1 MKDLF
6 LNFSPFGLLYKY
18 DKGTFIKDLAET
30 NWDIIDVNGDVDPAV
45 EMWNILF
52 TDIVNRLAPNKK
64 TCIKGTKTP
73 WMTSDLSN
81 AMRD

>member
-1 MKDLF
+1 M
-6 LNFSPFGLLYKY
+6 NFSPFGLLYKY

-52 TDIVNRLAPNKK
+52 TDVVNRLTPNKR

-73 WMTSDLSN
+73 WMTSDRSN